1 MDASDNVSHELY
13 YCNRRFA
20 NYYLRGRAART
31 GNIGRVRGESFI
43 YLIAQV
49 VPKEYLIRYTL
60 YDRGLML
67 YVAGY
72 LGQEATRL
80 TKEDAVYYV
89 CGLVEGKHY
98 EKALN
103 VILERE
109 EGSLYYFLYPIL
121 LNRKDLVDLV
131 LSADYVGLNVVC
143 KLIELN
149 DVNVLFKLLDKGLST
164 YVLIA
169 AKEQGA
175 KDFKLIARNYVSSN
189 L

>member
-1 MDASDNVSHELY
+1 
-13 YCNRRFA
+13 
-20 NYYLRGRAART
+20 
-31 GNIGRVRGESFI
+31 
-43 YLIAQV
+43 
-49 VPKEYLIRYTL
+49 
-60 YDRGLML
+60 ML

-149 DVNVLFKLLDKGLST
+149 DVNVLFKLLDKSLST

-175 KDFKLIARNYVSSN
+175 KDFKLIARNYVSSK